1 MDNKYLIDGN
11 AAEGT
16 VKISED
22 VIATIA
28 SVAAENVEGIVK
40 VGSNFKSQVSDILNT
55 KNFNRGVKVNIGEKE
70 TIIDVYLTIEYGIK
84 IVDVCEKVQRKVK
97 EAIENMTDFDVIEVN
112 VHLSGIAVKSSE
124 KTI

>member
-1 MDNKYLIDGN
+1 VDNKYLIDGN
-11 AAEGT
+11 QAEGT

-28 SVAAENVEGIVK
+28 SVAAESVEGVVK

-55 KNFNRGVKVNIGEKE
+55 KNFNKGVKVNIGERE
-70 TIIDVYLTIEYGIK
+70 TIIDVYITIEYGIK
-84 IVDVCEKVQRKVK
+84 IVDVCEMVQQKVK
-97 EAIENMTDFDVIEVN
+97 EAIENMTDFDVVEVN

>member
-16 VKISED
+16 IKISED

-84 IVDVCEKVQRKVK
+84 IVDVCEEVQKKVK
-97 EAIENMTDFDVIEVN
+97 EAIENMTDFEVVEVN

>member
-84 IVDVCEKVQRKVK
+84 IVDVCEKVQEKVK
-97 EAIENMTDFDVIEVN
+97 EAIENMTDFEVVEVN